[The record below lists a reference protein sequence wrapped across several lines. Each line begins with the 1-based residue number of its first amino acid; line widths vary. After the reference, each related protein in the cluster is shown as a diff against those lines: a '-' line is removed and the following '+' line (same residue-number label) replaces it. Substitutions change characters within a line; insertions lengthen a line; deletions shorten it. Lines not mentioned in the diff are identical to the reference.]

1 MTKMNNKT
9 ILIVEDNETN
19 RLLVGDIMRRRG
31 YAVIEAR
38 DAETALTMAREKSP
52 DLVFMDIR
60 LPGMDGLEAA
70 RLLKKD
76 DATAHI
82 PVVALTALAFERDR
96 RAALD
101 AGCDGFITK
110 PANFDELLRT
120 AETFA
125 GKPDA

>member
-1 MTKMNNKT
+1 MKTKT

-19 RLLVGDIMRRRG
+19 RLLVGDILRRQG
-31 YAVIEAR
+31 YTVIEAEN
-38 DAETALTMAREKSP
+38 AEKAIATAREKSP

-60 LPGMDGLEAA
+60 LPGMCGLEAVGI
-70 RLLKKD
+70 LKKD
-76 DATAHI
+76 RATAHI

-110 PANFDELLRT
+110 PANYDELINT
-120 AETFA
+120 AESHI
-125 GKPDA
+125 GKPNT